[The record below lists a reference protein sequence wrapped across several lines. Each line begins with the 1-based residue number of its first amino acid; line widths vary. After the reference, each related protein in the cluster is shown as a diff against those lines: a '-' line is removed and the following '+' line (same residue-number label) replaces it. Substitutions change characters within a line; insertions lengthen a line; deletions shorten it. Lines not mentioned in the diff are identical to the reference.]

1 LHGES
6 DSKHLAGG
14 PLIGVLAALASRRW
28 RGMLRGA
35 RATWFDKLTTNG
47 FDKLTTNGGGPL
59 PPGGVLAG
67 R

>member
-1 LHGES
+1 
-6 DSKHLAGG
+6 
-14 PLIGVLAALASRRW
+14 VLAALASRRW

-47 FDKLTTNGGGPL
+47 FDRLTTNGFDKLTTNGGGPL

>member
-1 LHGES
+1 
-6 DSKHLAGG
+6 
-14 PLIGVLAALASRRW
+14 LAALASRRW